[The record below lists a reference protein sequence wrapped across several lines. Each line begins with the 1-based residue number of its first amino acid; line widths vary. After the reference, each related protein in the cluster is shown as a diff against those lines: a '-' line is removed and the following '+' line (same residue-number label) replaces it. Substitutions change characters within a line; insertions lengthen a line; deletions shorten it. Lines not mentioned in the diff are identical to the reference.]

1 VCPTPAD
8 HSPRRTALR
17 FLLSADPLQLIEKK
31 LTERPS
37 REDAQAKNILQKGT
51 SSSGRPLSQCPQCT
65 RARAREARGV
75 EPAAWSCES
84 PRRALTSGPPVSP
97 VVKMKRASLDLSAK
111 LASRSSL
118 DELESK
124 GVLKPGQSQGQPATS
139 SSSTVT
145 PTKSRR
151 ATTAV

>member
-1 VCPTPAD
+1 MHV
-8 HSPRRTALR
+8 
-17 FLLSADPLQLIEKK
+17 
-31 LTERPS
+31 RPW
-37 REDAQAKNILQKGT
+37 
-51 SSSGRPLSQCPQCT
+51 
-65 RARAREARGV
+65 GV

-84 PRRALTSGPPVSP
+84 PRCALTSGPPVSP